1 MLSCVYKYAYI
12 FFIYINK
19 LSFGNAIFFWRDMV
33 LWETVL
39 CIALKMI
46 LDVITGKLVN
56 KSKLKVILQNNGHIL
71 FQTINL
77 MKDKEK

>member
-1 MLSCVYKYAYI
+1 
-12 FFIYINK
+12 
-19 LSFGNAIFFWRDMV
+19 MV

-56 KSKLKVILQNNGHIL
+56 KPKLKVILQNNGHIL
-71 FQTINL
+71 FQTIYL